1 MSNVPK
7 SPAPTRAKAPSARHP
22 DGAADARQQQ
32 GQPPRRPQEQ
42 QAGKPAHAPR
52 GPRGDEPRGDA
63 RQAAAKDASAT
74 GERAPRRERPPRA
87 VVAPNPVPPITYPES
102 LPVSG
107 KRDEIARE
115 IAGHQVVI
123 VCGETGSGKTTQLPK
138 ICLDLGRGL
147 GAGGTGLI
155 GHTQPRRLAASST
168 GRRIAEELGTPFG
181 EVVGYKVRFTDNL
194 APGASVKL
202 MTDGILLAETQT
214 DPLLKAYDT
223 LIIDEAHERSL
234 NIDFLLGYL
243 KEILPRRPDLKLIVT
258 SATIDADR
266 FARHFGTDE
275 RPAPVIE
282 VSGRL
287 YPVEMRYRPVAEDRP
302 AVKHAEGTG
311 GRDRVK
317 TAREAERDL
326 MDAIVDAV
334 DELCREGPGD
344 VLVFLPGERE
354 IREAAEALRKHH
366 PPHTEIL
373 PLFARLSA
381 ADQDKVFKASNAR
394 RIVLATNVAETSLT
408 VPGIRYVVDTGL
420 ARVKRYSYRNKVE
433 QLQVESISQ
442 AAANQ
447 RAGRCGRVADGVCI
461 RLYEESDYQARARF
475 TDPEILRSSL
485 ASVILRMKSLHLT
498 AIESF
503 PFLEPPPGRAIADG
517 YQLLNELGAVDDDN
531 ALTPLGR
538 ELARLPLDPR
548 VGRMILAA
556 RDQQSLREVLIIAS
570 ALSVQDP
577 RDRPIEAQEQA
588 DQAHRRFA
596 DERSE
601 FLQWLKIW
609 AWFEEAVAHKKSNRQ
624 LVDACRQNFLSH
636 LRLRE
641 WRDVHSQLLTVVRE
655 HGWRLNEVEAT
666 YEQVHLALLTGLLGN
681 LGMKADDDPH
691 YLGARGIKFY
701 LWPGSVLAKKAGRW
715 VMAAELVE
723 TSRLYARC
731 LAKIEP
737 EWVEKIGAHLLKKSL
752 SEPHWEKRPAQ
763 VSAYE
768 RATLYGLPIYHRRRI
783 AFGKQDPSRAREL
796 FIRGA
801 LVEGE
806 FDTKLPFFAHNRK
819 LLADIEQ
826 LEHKSR
832 RQDVLVDDE
841 LIYAYYDQA
850 IPEGIHTGAAFER
863 WYRDEVKK
871 GGQAEDR
878 QRLLY
883 LSRDDLM
890 RHEAAGVT
898 TELFPK
904 RATMAGVEMALT
916 YHFEPGTPRDGVTL
930 AVPLYALN
938 QVDAR
943 RCEWLVPGMLKEK
956 VQLLLKSLPQKLRR
970 HCVPL
975 PEYAAGFVE
984 RMGRER
990 FGAGGLVE
998 ALIADVRGETQIA
1011 MKTADFK
1018 LETLPAHL
1026 FMNFKVIDE
1035 HGRQLAMG
1043 RNLAQLRQEL
1053 GAQAQQQFQKIAAA
1067 STIAAGGDADDGQ
1080 PLGQAPAAVAAAT
1093 TGAAGRNAKAGKGAA
1108 PQTAAPAEAGATALY
1123 ENLTT
1128 WNFGKLPELLEI
1140 RRRGQTLYGYPALV
1154 DRGTHCDVEVFDSP
1168 EEATRIH
1175 RAGLRRLF
1183 ALQLKEPI
1191 KFLEKNLPGLR
1202 EMAMQYMS
1210 LGTQDELRDQLID
1223 TALDRACLQDPL
1235 PDDDA
1240 SFHARRDEGR
1250 SRLNLLA
1257 QEIARLVGQILAEY
1271 AGLVKK
1277 LAQAKPFAQA
1287 HADLQ
1292 QQLAAL
1298 VGKRFVIDTPY
1309 AQLAHFPR
1317 YLKGI
1322 ALRIDKL
1329 KADPARDAKQS
1340 VDLLPLAQQYQR
1352 AVSQRGGVADSRLAE
1367 FRWLLEELRISLFAQ
1382 ELRTPIPVSVKR
1394 LHKVW
1399 ESMQR

>member
-7 SPAPTRAKAPSARHP
+7 SPAPTRANAPSAKHP

-32 GQPPRRPQEQ
+32 GQPPRRQQQ
-42 QAGKPAHAPR
+42 QAGKPPR
-52 GPRGDEPRGDA
+52 REPG
-63 RQAAAKDASAT
+63 QPAAKGAPQGA

-87 VVAPNPVPPITYPES
+87 AVAPNPVPPITYPES

-107 KRDEIARE
+107 KRDEIARA

-302 AVKHAEGTG
+302 AVKNAEGTG

-577 RDRPIEAQEQA
+577 RDRPIDAQEQA

-601 FLQWLKIW
+601 FLLWLKIW

-701 LWPGSVLAKKAGRW
+701 LWPGSALAKKAGRW

-763 VSAYE
+763 VSAFE
-768 RATLYGLPIYHRRRI
+768 RATLYGLPIYHRRRV
-783 AFGKQDPSRAREL
+783 AFGKQDPARAREL

-863 WYRDEVKK
+863 WYRDEVRK
-871 GGQAEDR
+871 GGQTEEK

-984 RMGRER
+984 RTGRER

-998 ALIADVRGETQIA
+998 ALIADVRGETQVA

-1067 STIAAGGDADDGQ
+1067 STIAPGGEAGEGDAHD
-1080 PLGQAPAAVAAAT
+1080 APALAAAP
-1093 TGAAGRNAKAGKGAA
+1093 GSAKGGKPGKGAA
-1108 PQTAAPAEAGATALY
+1108 PHTAAPADAGATALY

-1168 EEATRIH
+1168 EEAARIH

-1271 AGLVKK
+1271 AGLAKK

-1309 AQLAHFPR
+1309 VQLAHFPR

-1340 VDLLPLAQQYQR
+1340 GELLPLVQQYQR
-1352 AVSQRGGVADSRLAE
+1352 AVSQRGGVADPRLAE

-1382 ELRTPIPVSVKR
+1382 ELRTPMPVSVKR

>member
-7 SPAPTRAKAPSARHP
+7 SPAQKRAGTPGEPQPA
-22 DGAADARQQQ
+22 GAAAPR
-32 GQPPRRPQEQ
+32 PPRPR
-42 QAGKPAHAPR
+42 QAPPAQARAPRAERRDAGPEAARAPHAPR
-52 GPRGDEPRGDA
+52 TRC
-63 RQAAAKDASAT
+63 
-74 GERAPRRERPPRA
+74 
-87 VVAPNPVPPITYPES
+87 APNPVPPITFAES

-107 KRDEIARE
+107 KRDEIARA
-115 IAGHQVVI
+115 IAAHPVVI

-138 ICLDLGRGL
+138 ICLALGRGL
-147 GAGGTGLI
+147 GAGGAGLI

-243 KEILPRRPDLKLIVT
+243 RQILPKRPDLKLIVT
-258 SATIDADR
+258 SATIDAER
-266 FARHFGTDE
+266 FARHFGSDE

-287 YPVEMRYRPVAEDRP
+287 YPVEVRYRPIADDRP
-302 AVKHAEGTG
+302 AAVRHAEGASS
-311 GRDRVK
+311 GRDRAK
-317 TAREAERDL
+317 SAREAERDL
-326 MDAIVDAV
+326 MDGIVDAV

-354 IREAAEALRKHH
+354 IRDAAEALRKHH

-381 ADQDKVFKASNAR
+381 AEQERVFKASNAR

-433 QLQVESISQ
+433 QLQIEPISQ

-461 RLYEESDYQARARF
+461 RLYEESDFAGRARF

-485 ASVILRMKSLHLT
+485 ASVILRMKSLHLS

-503 PFLEPPPGRAIADG
+503 PFIEPPPGRAIADG

-556 RDQQSLREVLIIAS
+556 RDQQALREVLVIAS

-577 RDRPIEAQEQA
+577 RERPVDAQEQA

-601 FLQWLKIW
+601 FLQWLRIW

-624 LVDACRQNFLSH
+624 LVDACRQHFLSH

-655 HGWRLNEVEAT
+655 HGWRLNEADAT
-666 YEQVHLALLTGLLGN
+666 FEQIHLSLLTGLLGN
-681 LGMKADDDPH
+681 IGFKAEDEPH
-691 YLGARGIKFY
+691 YLGARGIKFH
-701 LWPGSVLAKKAGRW
+701 LWPGSALVKKAGRW

-731 LAKIEP
+731 IAKIEP
-737 EWVEKIGAHLLKKSL
+737 EWIERIGAHLLKKSL

-763 VSAYE
+763 VAAFE
-768 RATLYGLPIYHRRRI
+768 RATLYGLTIYHRRRV
-783 AFGKQDPSRAREL
+783 AFGRQDPARAREL

-801 LVEGE
+801 LVDGE
-806 FDTKLPFFAHNRK
+806 FDTKLAFFAHNRK

-841 LIYAYYDQA
+841 LIHAFYDQA
-850 IPEGIHTGAAFER
+850 IPAGIHTGAAFER
-863 WYRDEVKK
+863 WYRDEVSKS
-871 GGQAEDR
+871 GQPEDKL
-878 QRLLY
+878 RLLY

-904 RATMAGVEMALT
+904 RVTMAGVEMALA
-916 YHFEPGTPRDGVTL
+916 YHFEPGSPRDGVTL
-930 AVPLYALN
+930 AVPLFALN

-943 RCEWLVPGMLKEK
+943 RAEWLVPGMLKEK
-956 VQLLLKSLPQKLRR
+956 AHLLLKSLPQKLRR

-984 RMGRER
+984 RAGRER
-990 FGAGGLVE
+990 FGAGGLVD
-998 ALIADVRGETQIA
+998 ALIADVREQTQVA
-1011 MKTADFK
+1011 TKTSDFK

-1043 RNLAQLRQEL
+1043 RNLAQLRAEL
-1053 GAQAQQQFQKIAAA
+1053 GAQAQQHFQKIAAA
-1067 STIAAGGDADDGQ
+1067 AT
-1080 PLGQAPAAVAAAT
+1080 LAPAGEPAAA
-1093 TGAAGRNAKAGKGAA
+1093 A
-1108 PQTAAPAEAGATALY
+1108 AGATALY
-1123 ENLTT
+1123 EHLTT

-1140 RRRGQTLYGYPALV
+1140 RRRGETLFGYPALV

-1168 EEATRIH
+1168 DEAARIH

-1191 KFLEKNLPGLR
+1191 KYLEKNLPGLR

-1210 LGTQDELRDQLID
+1210 LGTQDELRDQLIA
-1223 TALDRACLQDPL
+1223 TALDRACLQEPL
-1235 PDDDA
+1235 PADDA

-1271 AGLVKK
+1271 AGLAKK
-1277 LAQAKPFAQA
+1277 LAQAKPFPAA
-1287 HADLQ
+1287 HADMQ
-1292 QQLAAL
+1292 GQLAAL
-1298 VGKRFVIDTPY
+1298 VGKRFVVDTPY

-1329 KADPARDAKQS
+1329 KADPARDARQAAE
-1340 VDLLPLAQQYQR
+1340 LQPLAQHYQR
-1352 AVSQRGGVADSRLAE
+1352 SVAQRGGVADARLAE

-1382 ELRTPIPVSVKR
+1382 ELRTPMPVSVKR
-1394 LHKVW
+1394 LYKVW

>member
-1 MSNVPK
+1 MSNVSK
-7 SPAPTRAKAPSARHP
+7 SPAPTRANTPSARHP
-22 DGAADARQQQ
+22 DGAADARGQQ
-32 GQPPRRPQEQ
+32 GQPPRQ
-42 QAGKPAHAPR
+42 QQGQPAAPPAHAPR
-52 GPRGDEPRGDA
+52 GPRGDERRGDA
-63 RQAAAKDASAT
+63 RQPAAKGVPQAS

-107 KRDEIARE
+107 KRDEIARA

-302 AVKHAEGTG
+302 AMKHAEGTG

-577 RDRPIEAQEQA
+577 RDRPIDAQEQA

-601 FLQWLKIW
+601 FLQWQKIW

-681 LGMKADDDPH
+681 LGLKADDDPH

-701 LWPGSVLAKKAGRW
+701 LWPGSALAKKAGRW

-768 RATLYGLPIYHRRRI
+768 RATLYGLPIYHRRRV
-783 AFGKQDPSRAREL
+783 AFGKQDPARAREL

-806 FDTKLPFFAHNRK
+806 FDTKLAFFAHNRK

-841 LIYAYYDQA
+841 LIYAFYDQA

-871 GGQAEDR
+871 GGQPEDKL
-878 QRLLY
+878 RLLY

-975 PEYAAGFVE
+975 PEYAASFVE

-998 ALIADVRGETQIA
+998 ALIADVRGETQVA

-1067 STIAAGGDADDGQ
+1067 STIATGGDADAGQ
-1080 PLGQAPAAVAAAT
+1080 PVGQAPAAAT
-1093 TGAAGRNAKAGKGAA
+1093 AGAAGRNAKAGKGAA

-1168 EEATRIH
+1168 EEAARIH

-1340 VDLLPLAQQYQR
+1340 ADLLPLVQQYQR
-1352 AVSQRGGVADSRLAE
+1352 AVSQRGGVADARLAE

-1382 ELRTPIPVSVKR
+1382 ELRTPMPVSVKR

>member
-52 GPRGDEPRGDA
+52 GDASRDA
-63 RQAAAKDASAT
+63 RQPAAKDASAAT

-107 KRDEIARE
+107 KRDEIARA

-681 LGMKADDDPH
+681 LGLKADDDPH

-768 RATLYGLPIYHRRRI
+768 RATLYGLPIYHRRRV
-783 AFGKQDPSRAREL
+783 AFGKQDPARAREL

-806 FDTKLPFFAHNRK
+806 FDTKLAFFAHNRK

-871 GGQAEDR
+871 GGQPEDKL
-878 QRLLY
+878 RLLY

-1067 STIAAGGDADDGQ
+1067 STIAAGGDADGGE
-1080 PLGQAPAAVAAAT
+1080 PIGQAPATAAT
-1093 TGAAGRNAKAGKGAA
+1093 TGAAGRHAKAGKGAA

-1168 EEATRIH
+1168 EEAARIH

-1298 VGKRFVIDTPY
+1298 VGKRFVIETPY

-1340 VDLLPLAQQYQR
+1340 ADLLPLAQQYQR
-1352 AVSQRGGVADSRLAE
+1352 AVSQRGGVADARLAE

-1382 ELRTPIPVSVKR
+1382 ELRTPMPVSVKR

>member
-32 GQPPRRPQEQ
+32 GQPPRRQQER

-52 GPRGDEPRGDA
+52 GPRGDESRGDA
-63 RQAAAKDASAT
+63 RQPAAKDASVAT

-107 KRDEIARE
+107 KRDEIARA

-302 AVKHAEGTG
+302 AVKHAEGTA

-609 AWFEEAVAHKKSNRQ
+609 AWFEEAVGHKKTNRQ
-624 LVDACRQNFLSH
+624 LIDACRQNFLSH

-666 YEQVHLALLTGLLGN
+666 YEQIHLALLTGLLGN
-681 LGMKADDDPH
+681 LGLKADDDPH

-768 RATLYGLPIYHRRRI
+768 RATLYGLPIYHRRRV

-806 FDTKLPFFAHNRK
+806 FDTKLAFFAHNRK

-871 GGQAEDR
+871 SGQPEDKL
-878 QRLLY
+878 RLLY

-930 AVPLYALN
+930 VVPLYALN

-1067 STIAAGGDADDGQ
+1067 STIAAGGDADGGEPIGQ
-1080 PLGQAPAAVAAAT
+1080 VPATAAT
-1093 TGAAGRNAKAGKGAA
+1093 TGAAGRNAKGGKGVA

-1168 EEATRIH
+1168 EEAARIH

-1340 VDLLPLAQQYQR
+1340 ADLLPLAQQYQR
-1352 AVSQRGGVADSRLAE
+1352 AVSQRGGVADARLAE

-1382 ELRTPIPVSVKR
+1382 ELRTPMPVSVKR

>member
-7 SPAPTRAKAPSARHP
+7 SPAQKRAGTPGEPQPA
-22 DGAADARQQQ
+22 GAAAPR
-32 GQPPRRPQEQ
+32 PPRPR
-42 QAGKPAHAPR
+42 QAPPAQARAPRAERRDAGPEAARAPHAPR
-52 GPRGDEPRGDA
+52 TRC
-63 RQAAAKDASAT
+63 
-74 GERAPRRERPPRA
+74 
-87 VVAPNPVPPITYPES
+87 APNPVPPITFAES

-107 KRDEIARE
+107 KRDEIARA
-115 IAGHQVVI
+115 IAAHPVVI

-138 ICLDLGRGL
+138 ICLALGRGL
-147 GAGGTGLI
+147 GAGGAGLI

-243 KEILPRRPDLKLIVT
+243 RQILPRRPDLKLIVT
-258 SATIDADR
+258 SATIDAER
-266 FARHFGTDE
+266 FARHFGSDE

-287 YPVEMRYRPVAEDRP
+287 YPVEVRYRPIADDRP
-302 AVKHAEGTG
+302 AAVRHAEGASS
-311 GRDRVK
+311 GRDRAK
-317 TAREAERDL
+317 SAREAERDL
-326 MDAIVDAV
+326 MDGIVDAV

-354 IREAAEALRKHH
+354 IRDAAEALRKHH

-381 ADQDKVFKASNAR
+381 AEQERVFKASNAR

-433 QLQVESISQ
+433 QLQIEPISQ

-461 RLYEESDYQARARF
+461 RLYEESDFAGRARF

-485 ASVILRMKSLHLT
+485 ASVILRMKSLHLS

-503 PFLEPPPGRAIADG
+503 PFIEPPPGRAIADG

-556 RDQQSLREVLIIAS
+556 RDQQALREVLVIAS

-577 RDRPIEAQEQA
+577 RERPVDAQEQA

-601 FLQWLKIW
+601 FLQWLRIW

-624 LVDACRQNFLSH
+624 LVDACRQHFLSH

-655 HGWRLNEVEAT
+655 HGWRLNEADAT
-666 YEQVHLALLTGLLGN
+666 FEQIHLSLLTGLLGN
-681 LGMKADDDPH
+681 IGFKAEDEPH
-691 YLGARGIKFY
+691 YLGARGIKFH
-701 LWPGSVLAKKAGRW
+701 LWPGSALVKKAGRW

-731 LAKIEP
+731 IAKIEP
-737 EWVEKIGAHLLKKSL
+737 EWIERIGAHLLKKSL

-763 VSAYE
+763 VAAFE
-768 RATLYGLPIYHRRRI
+768 RATLYGLTIYHRRRV
-783 AFGKQDPSRAREL
+783 AFGRQDPARAREL

-801 LVEGE
+801 LVDGE
-806 FDTKLPFFAHNRK
+806 FDTKLAFFAHNRK

-841 LIYAYYDQA
+841 LIHAFYDQA
-850 IPEGIHTGAAFER
+850 IPAGIHTGAAFER
-863 WYRDEVKK
+863 WYRDEVSKS
-871 GGQAEDR
+871 GQPEDKL
-878 QRLLY
+878 RLLY

-904 RATMAGVEMALT
+904 RVTMAGVEMALA
-916 YHFEPGTPRDGVTL
+916 YHFEPGSPRDGVTL
-930 AVPLYALN
+930 AVPLFALN

-943 RCEWLVPGMLKEK
+943 RAEWLVPGMLREK
-956 VQLLLKSLPQKLRR
+956 AHLLLKSLPQKLRR

-984 RMGRER
+984 RAGRER
-990 FGAGGLVE
+990 FGAGGLVD
-998 ALIADVRGETQIA
+998 ALIADVREQTQVA
-1011 MKTADFK
+1011 TKTSDFK

-1043 RNLAQLRQEL
+1043 RNLAQLRAEL
-1053 GAQAQQQFQKIAAA
+1053 GAQAQQHFQKIAAA
-1067 STIAAGGDADDGQ
+1067 ATLAPAGEPAAAAAGASVARARRV
-1080 PLGQAPAAVAAAT
+1080 PLGAPPRAAEPAAQA
-1093 TGAAGRNAKAGKGAA
+1093 GAA
-1108 PQTAAPAEAGATALY
+1108 AGATALY

-1140 RRRGQTLYGYPALV
+1140 RRRGETLFGYPALV

-1168 EEATRIH
+1168 DEAARIH

-1191 KFLEKNLPGLR
+1191 KYLEKNLPGLR
-1202 EMAMQYMS
+1202 EMAIQYMS
-1210 LGTQDELRDQLID
+1210 LGTQDELRDQLIA
-1223 TALDRACLQDPL
+1223 TALDRACLQEPL
-1235 PDDDA
+1235 PADDA

-1271 AGLVKK
+1271 AGLAKK
-1277 LAQAKPFAQA
+1277 LAQAKPFPAA
-1287 HADLQ
+1287 HADMQ
-1292 QQLAAL
+1292 GQLAAL
-1298 VGKRFVIDTPY
+1298 VGKRFVVDTPY

-1329 KADPARDAKQS
+1329 KADPARDARQAAE
-1340 VDLLPLAQQYQR
+1340 LQPLAQHYQR
-1352 AVSQRGGVADSRLAE
+1352 SVAQRGGVADARLAE

-1382 ELRTPIPVSVKR
+1382 ELRTPMPVSVKR
-1394 LHKVW
+1394 LYKVW

>member
-22 DGAADARQQQ
+22 EGAADARQQQ
-32 GQPPRRPQEQ
+32 GQPARQ
-42 QAGKPAHAPR
+42 QQQRAGQP
-52 GPRGDEPRGDA
+52 PRGDERRREPGQPA
-63 RQAAAKDASAT
+63 AQGAQGAPQAA

-87 VVAPNPVPPITYPES
+87 AVAPNPVPPITYPES

-107 KRDEIARE
+107 KRDEIARA

-287 YPVEMRYRPVAEDRP
+287 YPVEMRYRPVAEDRQ
-302 AVKHAEGTG
+302 AVKNAEGTG

-701 LWPGSVLAKKAGRW
+701 LWPGSALAKKAGRW

-763 VSAYE
+763 VSAFE
-768 RATLYGLPIYHRRRI
+768 RATLYGLPIYHRRRV
-783 AFGKQDPSRAREL
+783 AFGKQDPARAREL

-863 WYRDEVKK
+863 WYRDEAKK
-871 GGQAEDR
+871 GGQAEEK

-984 RMGRER
+984 RTGRER

-998 ALIADVRGETQIA
+998 ALIADVRGETQVA

-1067 STIAAGGDADDGQ
+1067 STIAPGGEAGEGDAGD
-1080 PLGQAPAAVAAAT
+1080 APALAAVPGSAAK
-1093 TGAAGRNAKAGKGAA
+1093 GGKPGKGAA
-1108 PQTAAPAEAGATALY
+1108 PHTAAPAEAGATALY

-1168 EEATRIH
+1168 EEAARIH

-1271 AGLVKK
+1271 AGLAKK

-1309 AQLAHFPR
+1309 VQLAHFPR

-1340 VDLLPLAQQYQR
+1340 GELLPLVQQYQR

-1382 ELRTPIPVSVKR
+1382 ELRTPMPVSVKR

>member
-32 GQPPRRPQEQ
+32 GQPPRRQQEQ
-42 QAGKPAHAPR
+42 HAGKPAHAPR
-52 GPRGDEPRGDA
+52 GPRGAESRGDA
-63 RQAAAKDASAT
+63 RQPAAKDASVAT

-87 VVAPNPVPPITYPES
+87 VVAPNPIPPITYPES

-107 KRDEIARE
+107 KRDEIARA

-302 AVKHAEGTG
+302 AVKNAEGTA

-624 LVDACRQNFLSH
+624 LIDACRQNFLSH

-681 LGMKADDDPH
+681 LGLKADDDPH

-701 LWPGSVLAKKAGRW
+701 LWPGSALAKKAGRW

-768 RATLYGLPIYHRRRI
+768 RATLYGLPIYHRRRV

-806 FDTKLPFFAHNRK
+806 FDTKLAFFAHNRK

-871 GGQAEDR
+871 GGQPEDKL
-878 QRLLY
+878 RLLY

-930 AVPLYALN
+930 TAPLYALN

-1067 STIAAGGDADDGQ
+1067 STIAAGGDADGGE
-1080 PLGQAPAAVAAAT
+1080 PIGQAPATAAT

-1108 PQTAAPAEAGATALY
+1108 PQTAAPAETGATALY

-1168 EEATRIH
+1168 EEAARIH

-1340 VDLLPLAQQYQR
+1340 ADLLPLAQQYQR
-1352 AVSQRGGVADSRLAE
+1352 AVSQRGGVADARLAE

-1382 ELRTPIPVSVKR
+1382 ELRTPMPVSVKR

>member
-22 DGAADARQQQ
+22 EGAADARQQQ
-32 GQPPRRPQEQ
+32 GQPARQ
-42 QAGKPAHAPR
+42 QQQRAGQP
-52 GPRGDEPRGDA
+52 PRGDERRREPGQPA
-63 RQAAAKDASAT
+63 AQGAPQAA

-87 VVAPNPVPPITYPES
+87 AVAPNPVPPITYPES

-107 KRDEIARE
+107 KRDEIARA

-302 AVKHAEGTG
+302 AVKNAEGTG

-701 LWPGSVLAKKAGRW
+701 LWPGSALAKKAGRW

-763 VSAYE
+763 VSAFE
-768 RATLYGLPIYHRRRI
+768 RATLYGLPIYHRRRV
-783 AFGKQDPSRAREL
+783 AFGKQDPARAREL

-863 WYRDEVKK
+863 WYRDEAKK
-871 GGQAEDR
+871 GGQAEEK

-984 RMGRER
+984 RTGRER
-990 FGAGGLVE
+990 FGAGALVE
-998 ALIADVRGETQIA
+998 ALIADVRGETQVA

-1067 STIAAGGDADDGQ
+1067 STIAPGGEAGEGDAGD
-1080 PLGQAPAAVAAAT
+1080 APALAAVPGSAAK
-1093 TGAAGRNAKAGKGAA
+1093 GGKPGKGAA
-1108 PQTAAPAEAGATALY
+1108 PHTAAPAEAGATALY

-1168 EEATRIH
+1168 EEAARIH

-1271 AGLVKK
+1271 AGLAKK

-1309 AQLAHFPR
+1309 VQLAHFPR

-1340 VDLLPLAQQYQR
+1340 GELLPLVQQYQR
-1352 AVSQRGGVADSRLAE
+1352 AVSQRGGVADPRLAE

-1382 ELRTPIPVSVKR
+1382 ELRTPMPVSVKR

>member
-22 DGAADARQQQ
+22 DGAADAREQQDQPPRQQQ
-32 GQPPRRPQEQ
+32 EKQAGQPPLGPRRQ
-42 QAGKPAHAPR
+42 
-52 GPRGDEPRGDA
+52 RGDERRGDA
-63 RQAAAKDASAT
+63 RQPATAAEASRAPDART
-74 GERAPRRERPPRA
+74 PRRERPPRA
-87 VVAPNPVPPITYPES
+87 AVAPNPVPPIKYPES

-107 KRDEIARE
+107 KRDEIARA

-302 AVKHAEGTG
+302 AVKNAEGTG

-681 LGMKADDDPH
+681 LGLKADDDPH

-768 RATLYGLPIYHRRRI
+768 RATLYGLPIYHRRRV
-783 AFGKQDPSRAREL
+783 AFGKQDPARAREL

-806 FDTKLPFFAHNRK
+806 FDTKLAFFAHNRK

-841 LIYAYYDQA
+841 LIYAFYDQA
-850 IPEGIHTGAAFER
+850 IPEGIHTGVAFER
-863 WYRDEVKK
+863 WYRDEVKQ
-871 GGQAEDR
+871 GGQPEDKL
-878 QRLLY
+878 RLLY

-998 ALIADVRGETQIA
+998 ALIADVRGETQVA

-1067 STIAAGGDADDGQ
+1067 STISTGGDADAG
-1080 PLGQAPAAVAAAT
+1080 PAAGTAPAPAATA
-1093 TGAAGRNAKAGKGAA
+1093 GAAGRSAKAGKGAA
-1108 PQTAAPAEAGATALY
+1108 PQTAAPAEPGATALY

-1168 EEATRIH
+1168 EEAARIH

-1210 LGTQDELRDQLID
+1210 LGSQDELRDQLID

-1309 AQLAHFPR
+1309 VQLAHFPR

-1340 VDLLPLAQQYQR
+1340 ADLLPLAQQYQR
-1352 AVSQRGGVADSRLAE
+1352 AVSQRGGVADPRLAE

-1382 ELRTPIPVSVKR
+1382 ELRTPMPVSVKR